1 MISLVPIFTPCT
13 ILMLNLFLLSN
24 VMKQLHKYILQ
35 NIIILYCYKSIR
47 STDLFA
53 DGNHRCN
60 HRGSFNE
67 QCMWAVMPHLSKL

>member
-1 MISLVPIFTPCT
+1 
-13 ILMLNLFLLSN
+13 MLNLFF
-24 VMKQLHKYILQ
+24 
-35 NIIILYCYKSIR
+35 IIKCDETTAQVYFAKHYYLYCYKSIR

-53 DGNHRCN
+53 DGNHRGN